1 MEAYQQRVVDEK
13 NELDDRIDK
22 LSTFIESDVFV
33 FEVDQEQQ
41 NLLLIQLS
49 TMRSYS
55 LILDLRVQKF
65 SK

>member
-1 MEAYQQRVVDEK
+1 MEAYQQRIVDEK

>member
-1 MEAYQQRVVDEK
+1 MKPYQQRVIDEK
-13 NELDDRIDK
+13 SDLESRIDK

-41 NLLLIQLS
+41 DLLLIQLS
-49 TMRSYS
+49 TMRSYN